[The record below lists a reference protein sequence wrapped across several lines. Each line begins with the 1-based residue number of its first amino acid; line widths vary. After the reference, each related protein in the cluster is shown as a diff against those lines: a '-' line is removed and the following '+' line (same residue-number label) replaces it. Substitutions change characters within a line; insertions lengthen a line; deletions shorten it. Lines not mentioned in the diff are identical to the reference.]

1 MTDKSTGETK
11 VVVTPMKRSHL
22 PQVLELARQL
32 GYENMLGGLT
42 ARFEK
47 LRRDKEQRLFVAIV
61 NGQVVG
67 WIHFCPRKLLQ
78 AEFRLEVL
86 ALVVDSRLRRRGIG
100 KLLLLTAQRS
110 AADNGLGMVALYSGD
125 KRREAHL
132 FYRKLGYKNSKNAKV
147 FVKIIRV

>member
-1 MTDKSTGETK
+1 MTDKNLGENK
-11 VVVTPMKRSHL
+11 IIVTLMRRSHL

-32 GYENMLGGLT
+32 GYENIMGELT

-47 LRRDKEQRLFVAIV
+47 LRRDKEQHLVVAILD
-61 NGQVVG
+61 GQVGG
-67 WIHFCPRKLLQ
+67 WIHFCTRKLLQ

-100 KLLLLTAQRS
+100 KLLLLNAQRY
-110 AADNGLGMVALYSGD
+110 AADNGLGMVALYSSD

-132 FYRKLGYKNSKNAKV
+132 FYKKLGYKNSKNAKV
-147 FVKIIRV
+147 FVKPVF